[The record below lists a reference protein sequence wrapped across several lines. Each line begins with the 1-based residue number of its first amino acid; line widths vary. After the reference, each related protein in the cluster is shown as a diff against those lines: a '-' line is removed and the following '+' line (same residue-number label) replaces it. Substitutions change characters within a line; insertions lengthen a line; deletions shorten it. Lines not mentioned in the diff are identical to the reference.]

1 MPTLAAPW
9 NPDRTFF
16 ASIAALALI
25 LVIVGFAPTFF
36 LKAAFDTPDLT
47 PMVHVHAAFFTAWPL
62 LFLAQALL
70 IRRGNYSLH
79 RTLGMAGMGLVVG
92 IVITGFIVV
101 LGKPRFNIASRA
113 FIFTP
118 LLALVLFPAFVGVA
132 IRFRRNASVH
142 KRWMLLATILLM
154 SAGTRRVLHL
164 LGVDTGPYVVEFV
177 TYALLL
183 LPLVVYD
190 VTRLHRLHPATAW
203 GGAILLLRHALHAG
217 VAFTDQWQHLAAT
230 ITAP

>member
-16 ASIAALALI
+16 ASIAALALTLI
-25 LVIVGFAPTFF
+25 VVGFAPTFF
-36 LKAAFDTPDLT
+36 LKEAFDSADLS
-47 PMVHVHAAFFTAWPL
+47 PRVHVHGALFTAWPL

-70 IRRGNYSLH
+70 IRSGNYSLH
-79 RTLGMAGMGLVVG
+79 RTLGLIGIALAAG

-118 LLALVLFPAFVGVA
+118 LLALILFPLFVGVA
-132 IRFRRNASVH
+132 IRFRRDAATH

-154 SAGTRRVLHL
+154 TAGTRRVLHL
-164 LGVDTGPYVVEFV
+164 LGIEAGPYVAELV

-183 LPLVVYD
+183 LPLVIYD
-190 VTRLHRLHPATAW
+190 VTRLRRLHPATAW
-203 GGAILLLRHALHAG
+203 GGAILLLRHGLHAG
-217 VAFTDQWQHLAAT
+217 VAFTDQWQELAAR
-230 ITAP
+230 ITPP